1 MLTSRCFTRDWIV
14 RQMHATGARDA
25 TNLEKCIL
33 ALELVSRLS
42 AAGLN
47 FVFKGGT
54 CLVLHLQP
62 IRRLSIDVDIATLEP
77 LERVKEALAKVVAR
91 PPFTGYQHQTE
102 RDADSPP
109 PNTSASPTHPKPGT
123 SQTILCSWM

>member
-1 MLTSRCFTRDWIV
+1 MLTSRCFTRDWIA
-14 RQMHATGARDA
+14 RQMHDTGARGA

-42 AAGLN
+42 AAGLD

-62 IRRLSIDVDIATLEP
+62 IRRLSAILILGLVGSDRRADLRINEVFRPKL
-77 LERVKEALAKVVAR
+77 AR
-91 PPFTGYQHQTE
+91 PAVGPY
-102 RDADSPP
+102 RADY
-109 PNTSASPTHPKPGT
+109 
-123 SQTILCSWM
+123 